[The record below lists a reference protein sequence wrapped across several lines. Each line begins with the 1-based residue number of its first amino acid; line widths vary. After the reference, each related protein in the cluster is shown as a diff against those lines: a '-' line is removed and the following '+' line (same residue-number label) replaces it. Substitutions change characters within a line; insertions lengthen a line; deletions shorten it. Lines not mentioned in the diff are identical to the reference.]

1 MVNKPHAKNSK
12 NITTRAWYTLASP
25 IPELCKTKIIKYI
38 NILYMQNMC
47 ILLMYVY
54 TVHKQP

>member
-25 IPELCKTKIIKYI
+25 IPELCKTKRNKIYKY
-38 NILYMQNMC
+38 NVHMRMC
-47 ILLMYVY
+47 VYTNVY